1 MRVFRHILLGLILS
15 CMPVLAWSAPLRAE
29 VAADPTVSTHETDTA
44 EAPVRRAPG
53 WRPTYPAA
61 IIQVNPGAVA
71 TPPPEAFPVDEL
83 PMPDRWRIIETFGTH
98 ARWYDPYNQNTLKG
112 DRPLPGLEDW
122 FFAFNG
128 VSDSVLELRSFP
140 VPVGGPTTEN
150 PNSLDAFGRSDSLVA
165 SQTILLGASLF
176 KGSTAFKPPELEF
189 HISLGFNA
197 NYAVIGERGLL
208 SIASSRGPRRHD
220 QFLALQEAFIDY
232 HLRNVS
238 DHYDFDS
245 LRIGIQPFSS
255 DFRGFLFQDNQLG
268 IRLFGNRDN
277 NKFQYNLAGFVLVEK
292 DTNSGLNDVGQ
303 SLRKDAILVANLYR
317 QDLPVP
323 GITSQITL
331 IYNANRE
338 GREVHYDSN
347 GFPVRPALI
356 GNLRPRDY
364 DIVYLGYNLDGH
376 LGRINLTGSIYGA
389 LGEDRNSIFT
399 DKATDV
405 RAWFAALEPSIDL
418 DWIRVR
424 LSGLYASGDHNPY
437 DDKETGFDAI
447 SENPLIAGADTS
459 YWIRQSVPL
468 VGGGRGVSI
477 NGRNGVLNALRS
489 SKEEGQSNFNNPGTV
504 LLGAGADLD
513 LTPNLRVSGNLNHIW
528 FADTAVIQAL
538 RQEGSIPNEVGWD
551 YSVAAIWRPLMTQN
565 IVFRLS
571 AAALDPGA
579 GFKDLFTDRVRS
591 GRFYSVLLNTVLAF

>member
-1 MRVFRHILLGLILS
+1 
-15 CMPVLAWSAPLRAE
+15 MPVLVWSAPLSAE
-29 VAADPTVSTHETDTA
+29 VTADPTASAHETDTT

-61 IIQVNPGAVA
+61 IIQVNPDAVA

-83 PMPDRWRIIETFGTH
+83 PMPDRWRIIEALGTH

-150 PNSLDAFGRSDSLVA
+150 PNSLDTFGRSDSLVA

-189 HISLGFNA
+189 HIALGLNA
-197 NYAVIGERGLL
+197 NYAVISERGLL
-208 SIASSRGPRRHD
+208 SIASSRGPRRYD

-238 DHYDFDS
+238 DRYDFDS

-303 SLRKDAILVANLYR
+303 ALRKDAFLVGNLYR

-338 GREVHYDSN
+338 GREVHYNSN
-347 GFPVRPALI
+347 GFPARPALI

-399 DKATDV
+399 DKAADV

-437 DDKETGFDAI
+437 DHKETGFDAI

-459 YWIRQSVPL
+459 YWIRQSVPF

-579 GFKDLFTDRVRS
+579 GFKDLFTDRARS

>member
-1 MRVFRHILLGLILS
+1 V
-15 CMPVLAWSAPLRAE
+15 VLA
-29 VAADPTVSTHETDTA
+29 VVT
-44 EAPVRRAPG
+44 
-53 WRPTYPAA
+53 
-61 IIQVNPGAVA
+61 
-71 TPPPEAFPVDEL
+71 AFPVFSKFQDIAQKWLVESL
-83 PMPDRWRIIETFGTH
+83 VPDNIARQVLGYLTLFAGKANKLGLAGLVVLVLSVLAMIFTIDRTLNAIWRVRTARSLGQRMLIYWTAMTVGPLIFGLSVTMTSY
-98 ARWYDPYNQNTLKG
+98 AISASKG
-112 DRPLPGLEDW
+112 LVAGLPG
-122 FFAFNG
+122 G
-128 VSDSVLELRSFP
+128 VGLLLD
-140 VPVGGPTTEN
+140 T
-150 PNSLDAFGRSDSLVA
+150 DAFGRSDSLVA

-189 HISLGFNA
+189 HISLGLNA

-376 LGRINLTGSIYGA
+376 LGRINLTGSVYGA

-399 DKATDV
+399 DKAADV

-459 YWIRQSVPL
+459 YWIRQSVPF

-489 SKEEGQSNFNNPGTV
+489 SKDEGQSNFNNPGTI

-513 LTPNLRVSGNLNHIW
+513 LTPNLRVSGNLIHIW

-551 YSVAAIWRPLMTQN
+551 YSVAAIWRPLMSQN

-579 GFKDLFTDRVRS
+579 GFKDLFTDRARS